1 MLGLYKRGKVYWI
14 AYSVNGKR
22 YRESAGTTIRREAE
36 YILACRKKEAK
47 EGIVP
52 ELNKI
57 KDCKISE
64 LAEDYLK
71 WTERQRVH
79 KTKKIWVKQLV
90 EHFGNFSVKNL
101 NSKAIEQWQ
110 SKRLKY
116 NKPST
121 VNRLTGCLKH
131 MVNKGVEWDMVAE
144 DALKR
149 VRMVKP
155 LAENNKRLRFLTI
168 EECNTLLDCCAPHLR
183 PIVTVALNTGM
194 RRGEILSLKWEQVDL
209 SHGFILLGITK
220 NGERR
225 EIPINTTL
233 EYLFNDLSKNADSV
247 YVFVDKDGNPYQS
260 VKRSF
265 ATACR
270 NAGIH
275 DFRFHDQR
283 HTFASH
289 LVMAGIDLTSV
300 KELLGHKSLNMT
312 MRYAHLAPGH
322 KRMAVNTLDAMLQN
336 TQEVGCD
343 KIVTVAHQ
351 NSPKHAAIHN

>member
-22 YRESAGTTIRREAE
+22 YRESACTTIRREAE
-36 YILACRKKEAK
+36 YILTCRKKEAK
-47 EGIVP
+47 EGIIP

-57 KDCKISE
+57 KDCKLSE

-79 KTKKIWVKQLV
+79 KTKIIWVKQLV
-90 EHFGNFSVKNL
+90 NHFGEFDVKNL

-131 MVNKGVEWDMVAE
+131 MVNKGVEWGMVAE
-144 DALKR
+144 ESLKR

-155 LAENNKRLRFLTI
+155 LEENNKRLRFLTI
-168 EECNTLLDCCAPHLR
+168 EECKRLIDCCAPHLR

-233 EYLFNDLSKNADSV
+233 EYMFSDLSKNAESV
-247 YVFVDKDGNPYQS
+247 YVFVDKDGKPYKS

-265 ATACR
+265 STACKK
-270 NAGIH
+270 AGIL

-336 TQEVGCD
+336 TQEAGCD
-343 KIVTVAHQ
+343 KIVTELPQ